1 MSCGLATVRA
11 IPPPRLTATGLIELT
26 SVQVLEDLR
35 VADVVRRHGSSRPN
49 VVAIRCGTRA
59 LTYAELHD
67 RTSRLARALLSAGVR
82 AGDRVA
88 HLDRT
93 APEVVELLFATSKIG
108 AVTVPLN
115 WRLARAELETIVA
128 DAGCSVMIAG
138 PGYREVAREI
148 ARGVPQRLEVIDTGE
163 DYERR
168 LEAQAPTDPG
178 HRGAA
183 SEVAVQMY
191 TSGTTGLPK
200 GVLTTQRNLAAA
212 YLSADVWAFDS
223 QSISLTPLPMFHI
236 GGIGWAYLGL
246 VNGATTILVS
256 EFDAADVLDLLER
269 ERVTNPVFVPTILQM
284 LAAVPGAAERDY
296 SSLRSIVYG
305 ASPITTPVLRAALR
319 TFRCPLFGV
328 YGLTETTG
336 GVIQLRP
343 VDHDADGDRQHLL
356 RSAGR
361 PLPWV
366 EMRIVDPVSERE
378 CAVGEVGEVWLRA
391 PNVMAGY
398 YKRDAET
405 DAALRPDG
413 WLRTGDGGFRDEG
426 GYLFLTDRIKD
437 MIVSGGENIYP
448 IEVEE
453 VLSQHPGVS
462 EVAVIGVPD
471 ERWGEAVKA
480 LVVRVGGSAVD
491 GDELVAFARERLAG
505 YKLPRTVDFVDEL
518 PRSPAGKVL
527 KRDLRARYASAPAAL
542 AQARS

>member
-1 MSCGLATVRA
+1 MLERDA
-11 IPPPRLTATGLIELT
+11 ILDE
-26 SVQVLEDLR
+26 LR
-35 VADVVRRHGSSRPN
+35 VADVVREHAARRGD
-49 VVAIRCGTRA
+49 VVALRCGART
-59 LTYAELHD
+59 LTYAELDD
-67 RTSRLARALLSAGVR
+67 RSNRLARALLSAGVGS
-82 AGDRVA
+82 GDRVA

-93 APEVVELLFATSKIG
+93 APDVVELLFATSKIG

-115 WRLARAELETIVA
+115 WRLTGAELETIVA
-128 DAGCSVMIAG
+128 DAGCTVLIAG

-148 ARGVPQRLEVIDTGE
+148 AAGVPQRLEVVDTGE

-168 LEAQAPTDPG
+168 LRSEAATDPG
-178 HRGAA
+178 HGGAA
-183 SEVAVQMY
+183 SDVAVQMY

-212 YLSADVWAFDS
+212 YLSADVWSFDS
-223 QSISLTPLPMFHI
+223 RSVSLTPLPMFHI

-246 VNGATTILVS
+246 VSGATTILVS
-256 EFDAADVLDLLER
+256 EFDARQVIDLLER
-269 ERVTNPVFVPTILQM
+269 ERVTNAVFVPTILQM

-296 SSLRSIVYG
+296 SSLRSIAYG

-336 GVIQLRP
+336 GVVQLRP
-343 VDHDADGDRQHLL
+343 EDHDADGARQHLL

-366 EMRIVDPVSERE
+366 EMRILDPVGDRE
-378 CAVGEVGEVWLRA
+378 CATGEVGEVWLRA

-398 YKRDAET
+398 YNRGAET
-405 DAALRPDG
+405 EAALTPEG
-413 WLRTGDGGFRDEG
+413 WLRTGDGGYRDED

-453 VLSQHPGVS
+453 VLAQHPGVGD
-462 EVAVIGVPD
+462 VAVIGVPD
-471 ERWGEAVKA
+471 ERWGETVMA
-480 LVVRVGGSAVD
+480 LVVPAPGTVVD
-491 GDELVAFARERLAG
+491 AGELVAFAREKLAG
-505 YKLPRTVDFVDEL
+505 YKLPRSVEFVAEL
-518 PRSPAGKVL
+518 PRSAAGKVL
-527 KRDLRARYASAPAAL
+527 KRELRARYGATAPSSLAAASAPEG
-542 AQARS
+542 S

>member
-1 MSCGLATVRA
+1 
-11 IPPPRLTATGLIELT
+11 
-26 SVQVLEDLR
+26 VQVLDELR
-35 VADVVRRHGSSRPN
+35 VADVVRDHASNRPD
-49 VVAIRCGTRA
+49 VVALLCGART
-59 LTYAELHD
+59 LTYAELD
-67 RTSRLARALLSAGVR
+67 ERSNRLAQALLSAGVS

-115 WRLARAELETIVA
+115 WRLAVAEHEAIVA
-128 DAGCSVMIAG
+128 DADCTVLIAG
-138 PGYREVAREI
+138 PGYRAVAREI
-148 ARGVPQRLEVIDTGE
+148 ATAVPQRLEVIDTGE
-163 DYERR
+163 DYEQR
-168 LEAQAPTDPG
+168 LRAHRPDDPG
-178 HRGAA
+178 HRGEADD
-183 SEVAVQMY
+183 VAVQMY

-212 YLSADVWAFDS
+212 YLSADVWSFDS
-223 QSISLTPLPMFHI
+223 RSISLTPLPMFHI

-246 VNGATTILVS
+246 AGGATTILVS
-256 EFDAADVLDLLER
+256 EFDAAQVIDLLER
-269 ERVTNPVFVPTILQM
+269 ERVTNAVFVPTILQM
-284 LAAVPGAAERDY
+284 LAAVPGAADRDY
-296 SSLRSIVYG
+296 SSLRSIAYG

-336 GVIQLRP
+336 GVVQLRP
-343 VDHDADGDRQHLL
+343 EDHDADGSRQYLL

-366 EMRIVDPVSERE
+366 EMRIVDPVDGSE
-378 CAVGEVGEVWLRA
+378 CAAGEVGEVWVRA

-398 YKRDAET
+398 YNRVAET
-405 DAALRPDG
+405 AAALTPDG
-413 WLRTGDGGFRDEG
+413 WLRTGDGGYRDED

-453 VLSQHPGVS
+453 VLSQHRGVVD
-462 EVAVIGVPD
+462 VAVIGVPD
-471 ERWGEAVKA
+471 ERWGETVKA
-480 LVVRVGGSAVD
+480 FVVLAGGAAVD
-491 GDELVAFARERLAG
+491 ADELVAFARARLAN
-505 YKLPRTVDFVDEL
+505 YKLPRSVEFVADL

-527 KRDLRARYASAPAAL
+527 KRELRALCGPTTPSPVAASSGRAG
-542 AQARS
+542 S

>member
-1 MSCGLATVRA
+1 V
-11 IPPPRLTATGLIELT
+11 IELT

-35 VADVVRRHGSSRPN
+35 VADVVREHARGRPD
-49 VVAIRCGTRA
+49 VVAIRCGNRS
-59 LTYAELHD
+59 LTYAELHE
-67 RTSRLARALLSAGVR
+67 RSSRLAQALLSAGVG

-93 APEVVELLFATSKIG
+93 APELIELLFATSKIG
-108 AVTVPLN
+108 AVAVPLN
-115 WRLARAELETIVA
+115 WRLAPTELETIVA
-128 DAGCSVMIAG
+128 DAGCTLMIAG
-138 PGYREVAREI
+138 RGYGDVAREI
-148 ARGVPQRLEVIDTGE
+148 AREVPQRLDVVDTG
-163 DYERR
+163 DAYERR
-168 LEAQAPTDPG
+168 LAEHPATDPG
-178 HRGAA
+178 HRGQ
-183 SEVAVQMY
+183 SSDVAVQMY

-212 YLSADVWAFDS
+212 YLSADVWLFDS
-223 QSISLTPLPMFHI
+223 ESVSLTPLPMFHI

-256 EFDAADVLDLLER
+256 EFDAAQVLDLLER

-343 VDHDADGDRQHLL
+343 EDHDADGDRQHLL

-366 EMRIVDPVSERE
+366 EMRIVDPDSRRDR
-378 CAVGEVGEVWLRA
+378 AAGEVGEVWLRA

-398 YKRDAET
+398 YDRAEET
-405 DAALRPDG
+405 GAALMPDG
-413 WLRTGDGGFRDEG
+413 WLRTGDGGYQDDD

-437 MIVSGGENIYP
+437 MIVSGGENVYP

-453 VLSQHPGVS
+453 ALSQHPAVA

-471 ERWGEAVKA
+471 ERWGETVKA
-480 LVVRVGGSAVD
+480 LVVRAPGSTANA
-491 GDELVAFARERLAG
+491 GELVAFGRGRLAG
-505 YKLPRTVDFVDEL
+505 YKLPRSIEFVADL

-527 KRDLRARYASAPAAL
+527 KRELRARYAPSAAPAPTGNPL
-542 AQARS
+542 DRVK